1 MDWSQFELVDA
12 PGASDAEVDWP
23 QFELVAL
30 GPGDGVQATS
40 LVDAAPAMR
49 AQDGRRTHA
58 PKQASIVSDAADQAY
73 SLARGAAVAVMPWM
87 RPAIEASNR
96 PRPEWKS
103 VLEGR
108 DVAGGATGTDLAEAE
123 RLSRR
128 GYAEAAEQRQRIA
141 NSPEMRAPAPQS
153 RVQAFAEANPIKAA
167 FKRGAAGSL
176 AGALNAPSA
185 AAGLFTEGVNKL
197 LVDGGGS
204 PVFGRVPNMPLVD
217 DLRQMSQDYAS
228 TLSRQ
233 SPAQAWENGEFG
245 RWMTVQLAGNSLPA
259 AQFLASMMVP
269 GAQASLSAPM
279 AASAAGSAYAEA
291 DSAAAAALKGG
302 LAFATEKL
310 PLPAGDTI
318 KDMVLRI
325 PPPVRAQ
332 VLADAGKRLLA
343 TGTEITEKGLAG
355 AIRESTNTIGGNAVD
370 IYVSGKDKGLFDDV
384 DRSALVG
391 AGSSVVPGG
400 PKGPRVQA
408 TPHRRD
414 PSTPGVNPQQSPSDA
429 HNAIPD
435 NSAGTAERG
444 SGYADDLLRSL
455 VQGQPVTPVAPVVPQ
470 AMDSVSTERGAQVLP
485 GSHMDALATAVAP
498 GGEVGANAHQSG
510 AEAADTQQA
519 SQTAPDSHEP
529 GPQGTSAPDSTAG
542 AVAQAPVGA
551 MHLSDKGTLIV
562 EGDPWQ
568 LDKRLRDAGVDKVWM
583 WPESVWVAPEQA
595 ARAQEV
601 LVQPQV
607 GAAADAVRQL
617 PPQVQLKMRE
627 GGMLDVEG
635 DTQAVRQWL
644 EGAGIPT
651 GALMD
656 GPGMVVVTAGSVE
669 RAKQALAGAGASP
682 ASSEQLPI
690 AQSASSEGKAAPL
703 HLRERLGDGGPAQAN
718 SPASMGA
725 TVNAP
730 VEAPATA
737 GDPRNGQ
744 VRAARQP
751 PPAQMSMLADGRLDV
766 KGDTKA
772 LRAWLAESGIHPR
785 FATKTSDGVVIT
797 QHSAENARWALAW
810 SQPSAESV
818 KSGGA
823 PHTRGNVSFQKGA
836 NALPK
841 ELRAAQA
848 LADRGYNVQFLVTAN
863 QLRRENESSADTI
876 VEGVGLVELYAPTTT
891 KEDNVV
897 RMIVRKR
904 KQAPILLMQTDM
916 SDAIV
921 QSISNRLWGNSSAKN
936 IKKIFVQRSDGLIVE
951 VNRPN
956 EEE

>member
-12 PGASDAEVDWP
+12 LGVSDAEVDWP

-108 DVAGGATGTDLAEAE
+108 DVAGGAAGMDLANAE

-128 GYAEAAEQRQRIA
+128 DYAEAAEQRQRIA

-197 LVDGGGS
+197 LIDGGGS

-217 DLRQMSQDYAS
+217 DLLQMSQDYAS

-279 AASAAGSAYAEA
+279 AASAAGSAYAEG

-310 PLPAGDTI
+310 PLPAGNTI

-343 TGTEITEKGLAG
+343 TGSEISTKAVIG
-355 AIRESTNTIGGNAVD
+355 AIQESTNTIGGNAVD
-370 IYVSGKDKGLFDDV
+370 IYVSGKDKGLLDDV

-391 AGSSVVPGG
+391 GGLGAVPGG
-400 PKGPRVQA
+400 PKAPRVQA
-408 TPHRRD
+408 TPHR
-414 PSTPGVNPQQSPSDA
+414 PGPTNPTGHAQQSPPDA
-429 HNAIPD
+429 HNPLLD
-435 NSAGTAERG
+435 KSTGTAERG

-470 AMDSVSTERGAQVLP
+470 AMDSVSTERGAQVLS
-485 GSHMDALATAVAP
+485 GSQMDALATAVAP
-498 GGEVGANAHQSG
+498 GGEVGANAHQAG
-510 AEAADTQQA
+510 AEAADTQQT
-519 SQTAPDSHEP
+519 SQTAPGSP
-529 GPQGTSAPDSTAG
+529 GPGSQGTSAPDSTAD
-542 AVAQAPVGA
+542 AVEQAPVGA
-551 MHLSDKGTLIV
+551 MHLTDKGTLSV
-562 EGDPWQ
+562 EGDPRQ
-568 LDKRLRDAGVDKVWM
+568 LDKRLRAAGVDQVWM
-583 WPESVWVAPEQA
+583 WPDSVWVAPEQA
-595 ARAQEV
+595 ARARQV
-601 LVQPQV
+601 LASPQPGTAV
-607 GAAADAVRQL
+607 DAVRS
-617 PPQVQLKMRE
+617 PPQVQMKMRR

-635 DTQAVRQWL
+635 DPQAVRQWL
-644 EGAGIPT
+644 EVAGIPT

-656 GPGMVVVTAGSVE
+656 GPGKVVVTAESVE
-669 RAKQALAGAGASP
+669 RAKQALAGAGALPVALDRSP
-682 ASSEQLPI
+682 AVQDMPSSHSQLQNAGVDVGPVTERELSRARRRGI
-690 AQSASSEGKAAPL
+690 ENSAEIPTVLEGLEKDKKSGNSSVTHGKISIEDGAAPDSNEFFAGKGL
-703 HLRERLGDGGPAQAN
+703 AALGY
-718 SPASMGA
+718 S
-725 TVNAP
+725 
-730 VEAPATA
+730 
-737 GDPRNGQ
+737 
-744 VRAARQP
+744 VRH
-751 PPAQMSMLADGRLDV
+751 
-766 KGDTKA
+766 K
-772 LRAWLAESGIHPR
+772 I
-785 FATKTSDGVVIT
+785 
-797 QHSAENARWALAW
+797 
-810 SQPSAESV
+810 
-818 KSGGA
+818 
-823 PHTRGNVSFQKGA
+823 
-836 NALPK
+836 
-841 ELRAAQA
+841 
-848 LADRGYNVQFLVTAN
+848 TAN
-863 QLRRENESSADTI
+863 DKGIPDERTADLY
-876 VEGVGLVELYAPTTT
+876 VEGVGDVDVYTPRQM
-891 KEDNVV
+891 KEGTIL
-897 RMIVRKR
+897 RGIEGK
-904 KQAPILLMQTDM
+904 KGQAVSVFIQLDTSRVDTNSLL
-916 SDAIV
+916 A
-921 QSISNRLWGNSSAKN
+921 RLWGKPNLKSIESVF
-936 IKKIFVQRSDGLIVE
+936 IQRVDGSIDFIR
-951 VNRPN
+951 RP
-956 EEE
+956 EKGD